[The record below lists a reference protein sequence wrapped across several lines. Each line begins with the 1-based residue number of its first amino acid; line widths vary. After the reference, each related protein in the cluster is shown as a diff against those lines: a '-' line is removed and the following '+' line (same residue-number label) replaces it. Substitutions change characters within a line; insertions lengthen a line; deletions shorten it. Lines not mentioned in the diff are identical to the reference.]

1 MAYKYIGTVYV
12 NVQTIEK
19 HFYATD
25 QDGKIILFRTKFIFR
40 RQGDLIRAL
49 AKTAMY
55 SSRNGSQN
63 YTLAKKQI
71 ESLILTNQ
79 ILIKQ
84 L

>member
-1 MAYKYIGTVYV
+1 MAYKYINTVYV

-25 QDGKIILFRTKFIFR
+25 QNGKIILFRTKFIFR

-49 AKTAMY
+49 AKIAMY
-55 SSRNGSQN
+55 SRNGSQN
-63 YTLAKKQI
+63 YTSAKKQI
-71 ESLILTNQ
+71 ESLISTNQ